1 MARRGLSTLL
11 IGLMTFLNGTVML
24 LGPGLHSLTGCG
36 HQMVADQTV
45 RSLDDCLLV
54 VSCRVDQASPCPV
67 CEYLAQGQVVAEKVF
82 VASRAGSVPSV
93 TVLSSIFPEI
103 RPQRTLGCRAPPA
116 DSQL

>member
-1 MARRGLSTLL
+1 MDVGPLAVGGQRSPNASTCQ
-11 IGLMTFLNGTVML
+11 I
-24 LGPGLHSLTGCG
+24 
-36 HQMVADQTV
+36 
-45 RSLDDCLLV
+45 
-54 VSCRVDQASPCPV
+54 
-67 CEYLAQGQVVAEKVF
+67 CEYLAQGQVIAERADF